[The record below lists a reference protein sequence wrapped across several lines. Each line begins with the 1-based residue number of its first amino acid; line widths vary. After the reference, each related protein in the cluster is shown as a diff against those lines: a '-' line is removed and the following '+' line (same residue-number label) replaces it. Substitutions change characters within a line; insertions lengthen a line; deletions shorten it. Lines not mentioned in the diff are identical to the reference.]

1 MQKEPIII
9 LTVLQQLLE
18 EPQRERDDKLLNV
31 QYVQYV
37 IYVQKGVYNIMVSNI
52 SKAHWNTDGNNLR
65 LSMPL
70 TKVDK
75 ERRIVSGF
83 ASLDNVDKQDD
94 IVTAEASMDAFAKFR
109 GNIREMHQPLAVGKM
124 VSFKADKYFDPDSKK
139 FYNGV
144 FVSAYV
150 SKGAQDT
157 WEKVLDGTLTGFSIG
172 GRMNK
177 WDDGFDEKSDKAI
190 RIIKQYDLIEL
201 SLVDSPANQFANI
214 VSVEKV
220 DGVDVVKG
228 DETVLENVFYDK
240 ESGIVMVSENESELS
255 PSTGEQMANIGF
267 VEKTDNEKIDMIK
280 FLVDSAKGINTSK
293 INKEV
298 QPMTKSKTQV
308 EKTEVIEDV
317 VVAPEADASVAEV
330 IEEVAKAEEVETT
343 DVVKADEVVAEEI
356 AKAED
361 AEAVETVTEAVV
373 EVSKSEEVIADA
385 VTEMKNTL
393 ESAFSDLVSTVKS
406 LQAEVELL
414 KSSKVDVDTV
424 KDSFVAVAKDIA
436 AVSNEFNEFGKRVDA
451 VEADTAFRKSGD
463 IGDILQS
470 QPEMVEKSLW
480 GGSFLKT
487 ADLFK

>member
-1 MQKEPIII
+1 MS
-9 LTVLQQLLE
+9 
-18 EPQRERDDKLLNV
+18 NV
-31 QYVQYV
+31 
-37 IYVQKGVYNIMVSNI
+37 
-52 SKAHWNTDGNNLR
+52 SKAHWNSDGENLR
-65 LSMPL
+65 LSMPFS
-70 TKVDK
+70 KVDK

-83 ASLDNVDKQDD
+83 ASLDNLDKQMD
-94 IVTAEASMDAFAKFR
+94 IVTSEASMSAFAKFR

-124 VSFKADKYFDPDSKK
+124 VNFKEDKYFDPTSKK
-139 FYNGV
+139 FYKGV

-177 WDDGFDEKSDKAI
+177 WDDGYDEKSDTQI
-190 RIIKQYDLIEL
+190 RIIKDYDLIEL

-220 DGVDVVKG
+220 DGVDIIKV
-228 DETVLENVFYDK
+228 DETLLENVFYDK
-240 ESGIVMVSENESELS
+240 ESGIVISSENESELS
-255 PSTGEQMANIGF
+255 PVTGEQMENIGF
-267 VEKTDNEKIDMIK
+267 VEKADNEKAQMIK

-308 EKTEVIEDV
+308 EKTDVIEDV
-317 VVAPEADASVAEV
+317 MVAPEAVTETT
-330 IEEVAKAEEVETT
+330 EEVAKAEEVETT
-343 DVVKADEVVAEEI
+343 DVVKAEEVVAEEI
-356 AKAED
+356 VKAE
-361 AEAVETVTEAVV
+361 EVPAVEAAEEVIT
-373 EVSKSEEVIADA
+373 EVSKSEIVIADA
-385 VTEMKNTL
+385 VTEIKNTL

-414 KSSKVDVDTV
+414 KSSKVDVNTV
-424 KDSFVAVAKDIA
+424 KSSFEAVAKDIA
-436 AVSNEFNEFGKRVDA
+436 AVSGEFNEFGKRVDA

-463 IGDILQS
+463 IGDIFQS